1 MRDTKRIEDI
11 YLNYLRRSNIEV
23 SFQMADTRRI
33 KALIVAFDQNSI
45 VIDVNG
51 TQQLLYKTQIAQI
64 EPEQVVSYIFNDRY
78 LPDHSYM
85 SAPYTSHYT

>member
-1 MRDTKRIEDI
+1 MRETKRIEDI

-51 TQQLLYKTQIAQI
+51 PQL
-64 EPEQVVSYIFNDRY
+64 
-78 LPDHSYM
+78 
-85 SAPYTSHYT
+85 